1 MVAGRGRCWC
11 GRIDRAAGQQTDP
24 TERNGSARTVRAWVP
39 VQWCVARC
47 AAHTEK
53 PGLRARILRRARGQR
68 ALNSLVRVFLLRRKS
83 RAILRVRRPARCRTR
98 AALREEVAW
107 APARLLLRGFARC
120 CSKRRQRQRDRAKS
134 GSRNPCAIW
143 TWGLRAAL

>member
-1 MVAGRGRCWC
+1 M
-11 GRIDRAAGQQTDP
+11 
-24 TERNGSARTVRAWVP
+24 VRAWVR
-39 VQWCVARC
+39 ARSC
-47 AAHTEK
+47 EDRCGARK
-53 PGLRARILRRARGQR
+53 GRQGLRARILRRARGRR
-68 ALNSLVRVFLLRRKS
+68 ALSLLAQVFRLRRKS

-120 CSKRRQRQRDRAKS
+120 SSKRRLRRRDRAKS